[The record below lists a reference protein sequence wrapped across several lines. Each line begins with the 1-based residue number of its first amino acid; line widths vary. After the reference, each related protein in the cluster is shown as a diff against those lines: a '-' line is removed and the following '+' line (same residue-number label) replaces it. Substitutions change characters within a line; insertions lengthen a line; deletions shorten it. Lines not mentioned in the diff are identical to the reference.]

1 MRALTERGGALQPR
15 SSPTG
20 IDVAHMKTIRLILW
34 NAEEAQARALI
45 LSAAGYNVDAK
56 LPSGIKSVRLLQE
69 NPPDAVVID
78 LSRLPS
84 QGRDIG
90 LLLRQYKNTRNTP
103 LVFVEGDQM
112 KVERIMRLLPDAV
125 YGRWA
130 NILSSLKAGI
140 DHPPLEPVRA
150 RSVFDAYAG
159 TSLPKKIG
167 IKPRSLVVLAC
178 APRGF
183 KKKLE
188 PLPEHV
194 RVTNRPATGR
204 DVTIWFVRSHKELA
218 RMLRPMITMIGEGK
232 LWIAW
237 PKKSGPLST
246 DLSQPAVRSAGLSH
260 GLVDYKIC
268 SVDDT
273 WSALLF
279 TKRK

>member
-1 MRALTERGGALQPR
+1 MEHDGGLRPPSLPA
-15 SSPTG
+15 G
-20 IDVAHMKTIRLILW
+20 IDPARMKTVRLILW
-34 NAEEAQARALI
+34 NVEEAQVRALA
-45 LSAAGYNVDAK
+45 LSAAGYNVDAR
-56 LPSGIKSVRLLQE
+56 LPSGTKSVRMLQE

-90 LLLRQYKNTRNTP
+90 LLLRQYKKTRNTP
-103 LVFVEGDQM
+103 LVFVEGDLI
-112 KVERIMRLLPDAV
+112 KVERIKRLLPDAV
-125 YGRWA
+125 YGRWS

-140 DHPPLEPVRA
+140 NHPPAEPVRT

-167 IKPRSLVVLAC
+167 IKPRSVVVLAC

-183 KKKLE
+183 KQKLE

-204 DVTIWFVRSHKELA
+204 DVTLWFVRSQKELS
-218 RMLRPMITMIGEGK
+218 RMLRPMISMIGDGR

-246 DLSQPAVRSAGLSH
+246 DLSQPAVRSAALLH

-268 SVDDT
+268 SVDNT